1 MRVPWIDVDS
11 TIAEM
16 DAWSRQLE
24 ALFGTR
30 PDGRQGLAAFDAAP
44 GLVEGKDGT
53 TRWIADLPGVR
64 REDLEVRVEDGT
76 LVLDVKRDTSPAEGW
91 TVRHAERSPFEL
103 RRTVR
108 LPADLDFEAI
118 TANFEHGVLTVSL
131 PRRPRQIRTIEI
143 RHS

>member
-11 TIAEM
+11 TFAEM

-24 ALFGTR
+24 ALFGPR

-44 GLVEGKDGT
+44 GLVEARDGT

-64 REDLEVRVEDGT
+64 REDLEVKVENGT
-76 LVLDVKRDTSPAEGW
+76 LVLDVKRDTSPQEGW

-108 LPADLDFEAI
+108 LPEDLDVEAI

-131 PRRPRQIRTIEI
+131 PRRPRQTRTIEI